1 MSVLKFC
8 VGSRAKQPYYMKG
21 MHIRIYSM
29 EELCYYMW
37 ENASLLDEELLKE
50 ELIQWIDEECKMAQL
65 AKQLYEICHF
75 DGSIHAFVN
84 AVLTAVGFREPEE
97 IKLLE
102 KRIRTYEGM
111 SPAGR
116 EKAQADHLFL
126 SGRYVAA
133 MERYMALIEKSEPL
147 AKNAGAEEK
156 RFLTLLYHNMAT
168 ACARLFFY
176 EEAAAFYERAFR
188 LGEESELKYALMC
201 KRMVCT
207 PVQFEIFVRERA
219 GYKERAYEA
228 DRMLN
233 EGSDRWME
241 AKERIDLEAA
251 IALKETGKIEE
262 SVKIFRDRVDDWK
275 KEYHAYVI
283 R

>member
-8 VGSRAKQPYYMKG
+8 VGSRAERPYYMKS

-37 ENASLLDEELLKE
+37 ENASLLDEEILKE
-50 ELIQWIDEECKMAQL
+50 ELIQWIDKECKMEQL

-84 AVLTAVGFREPEE
+84 AVLTAAGFREPEE

-111 SPAGR
+111 SRAGR

-133 MERYMALIEKSEPL
+133 MERYMALIEKTEPL
-147 AKNAGAEEK
+147 AKNAGVEEK
-156 RFLTLLYHNMAT
+156 RFLTLLYHNVAT
-168 ACARLFFY
+168 VFARLFFY
-176 EEAAAFYERAFR
+176 EEAAAFYERAFE

-201 KRMVCT
+201 KRMICT
-207 PVQFEIFVRERA
+207 PVQFEVFVREHA

-228 DRMLN
+228 EQMMND
-233 EGSDRWME
+233 GSAQWMAAE
-241 AKERIDLEAA
+241 ERINLEAA
-251 IALKETGKIEE
+251 AALKETGKTEE
-262 SVKIFRDRVDDWK
+262 AAAILQDKVEEWE
-275 KEYHAYVI
+275 KEYHTYVM